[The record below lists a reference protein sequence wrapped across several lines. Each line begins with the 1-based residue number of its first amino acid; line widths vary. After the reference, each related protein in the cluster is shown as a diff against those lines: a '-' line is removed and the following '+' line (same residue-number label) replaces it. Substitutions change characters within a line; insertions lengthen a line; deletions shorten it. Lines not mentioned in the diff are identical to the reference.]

1 MYLQC
6 LFKLDPT
13 KMVKAHVMHIII
25 HKCEILFC
33 RHGKEPV
40 KVMTGYNT
48 QHICIVKTA
57 LLVPYSFL
65 DQTDFPLWKCQLL
78 WNRNDLSFS
87 KSSSLDVFWNF
98 LCGIFNMYNVHWKYL
113 LFVSRVASFGL
124 PTLPVI
130 TTPSTNSLSGGGI
143 GVLGLQQF
151 FICFI

>member
-1 MYLQC
+1 MQC
-6 LFKLDPT
+6 LFKLDPP
-13 KMVKAHVMHIII
+13 KMVKVHVMHIII
-25 HKCEILFC
+25 N
-33 RHGKEPV
+33 V
-40 KVMTGYNT
+40 KFYSVDMAKNLSKSWQATIRSIY
-48 QHICIVKTA
+48 V
-57 LLVPYSFL
+57 LLKLPCWFLISSFL

>member
-25 HKCEILFC
+25 N
-33 RHGKEPV
+33 V
-40 KVMTGYNT
+40 KFYSVDMAKNLSKSWQATIRSIY
-48 QHICIVKTA
+48 V
-57 LLVPYSFL
+57 LLKLPCWFLISSFL

-98 LCGIFNMYNVHWKYL
+98 LCGIFNMMYTVNIYRALRGLFRFSL
-113 LFVSRVASFGL
+113 LWGN
-124 PTLPVI
+124 PVI
-130 TTPSTNSLSGGGI
+130 FTDCGDIL
-143 GVLGLQQF
+143 
-151 FICFI
+151 